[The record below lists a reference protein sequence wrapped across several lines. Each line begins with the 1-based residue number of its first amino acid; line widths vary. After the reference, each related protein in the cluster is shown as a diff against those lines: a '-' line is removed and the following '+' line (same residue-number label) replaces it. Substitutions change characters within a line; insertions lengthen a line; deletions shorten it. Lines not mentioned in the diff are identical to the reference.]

1 MVVGRAS
8 GFGGDRKVTRKR
20 ESGKNGTKNEGGR
33 VKQYYCYF
41 TTKVLASPRQ
51 AKTQVGGEVES
62 QKKGRLPFTVTGT
75 GGRRDKRSCEK
86 TRADKA

>member
-1 MVVGRAS
+1 M
-8 GFGGDRKVTRKR
+8 
-20 ESGKNGTKNEGGR
+20 
-33 VKQYYCYF
+33 KQYYDCPF

-51 AKTQVGGEVES
+51 ARTEDSGEVES

-75 GGRRDKRSCEK
+75 GGEKRGSCEK

>member
-1 MVVGRAS
+1 M
-8 GFGGDRKVTRKR
+8 TRKR

-33 VKQYYCYF
+33 MKQYYDCPF

-51 AKTQVGGEVES
+51 ARTEDSGEVES

-75 GGRRDKRSCEK
+75 GGGEERELREDESGQGVRPG
-86 TRADKA
+86 